1 MIKEHDIVALV
12 RDLPERGLKQEQI
25 GVVVMVHD
33 SVGYEVEFVGPNG
46 KPISVVALSA
56 DFVRPASTGEV
67 FEFSNACLFQ
77 RRVAEIAITASLARN
92 QGFAGAVETL
102 RRFAA
107 KIDLSEFA
115 LQQTEPDFVCLLD
128 RRTAELQQALK
139 DCRAEKADARA
150 DDPDLWGLARKALNV
165 FLCEAFFHRIL
176 HRCYG
181 LQTLGPWLEVP
192 LDSQTYTSIRR
203 KAYKLGLRGRRDDL
217 PFKFSIGGLS
227 KDASKRAQELAKRIA
242 EKEHLP
248 LRIYLE
254 IATWRASGAETK
266 TVQEGVIPGF

>member
-1 MIKEHDIVALV
+1 MVALI
-12 RDLPERGLKQEQI
+12 RDLPERGLKQGQI

-33 SVGYEVEFVGPNG
+33 AAGYEVEFVGPNS
-46 KPISVVALSA
+46 KTISVVALSA
-56 DFVRPASTGEV
+56 NFVRPASTSEV
-67 FEFSNACLFQ
+67 FEFSNAWLFQ
-77 RRVAEIAITASLARN
+77 RRIAEIAITASLARN

-115 LQQTEPDFVCLLD
+115 LQQTEPDFLRLLD
-128 RRTAELQQALK
+128 KRTAELQQALK
-139 DCRAEKADARA
+139 DCSAEKADARA

-176 HRCYG
+176 HQYYG

-192 LDSQTYTSIRR
+192 LDSQTYTAIRR
-203 KAYKLGLRGRRDDL
+203 KAYKLNLRGRRDDL
-217 PFKFSIGGLS
+217 PFKFTIDGLS
-227 KDASKRAQELAKRIA
+227 KNISKRAQELAKRIA

-248 LRIYLE
+248 LRIYFE
-254 IATWRASGAETK
+254 IAMRRASGAEIK
-266 TVQEGVIPGF
+266 AVQEGFIPEV